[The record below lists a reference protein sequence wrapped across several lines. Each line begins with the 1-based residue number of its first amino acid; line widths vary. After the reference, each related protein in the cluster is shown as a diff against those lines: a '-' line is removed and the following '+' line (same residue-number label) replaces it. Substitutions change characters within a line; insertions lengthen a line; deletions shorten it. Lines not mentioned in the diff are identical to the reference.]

1 MTRAPRS
8 EVDLDRALLDPTSVF
23 ASPEALAGHEDLT
36 VEQKVEILRRWE
48 YDASETSVAT
58 EEGMPGGD
66 GDLLRRILLA
76 LSRLAGGLDVEQV
89 GPTKHHGL
97 PRPEAERD

>member
-1 MTRAPRS
+1 MTDTTRS
-8 EVDLDRALLDPTSVF
+8 EVDVDQALLDPALVF
-23 ASPEALAGHEDLT
+23 PSPEALAAHESLT
-36 VEQKVEILRRWE
+36 VEQKIEILRRWE
-48 YDASETSVAT
+48 YDASEASVAT

-76 LSRLAGGLDVEQV
+76 LSRLSGRLDVEQV

-97 PRPEAERD
+97 PRSAAERD